1 VRHEK
6 RSVAALHEHLKTE
19 TGAILCHLQREVE
32 IQTHS
37 NDGRFQERSYL
48 SCIRGTYCAS
58 DATKTP
64 NMNTFEI
71 TGGVNIGWKHA
82 SYPFATLVATK
93 EKIDV
98 KVAIFGTYTFFPE
111 DLDSIEAI
119 NSLFG
124 LQQGLKFHHRI
135 EKYSKYFIF
144 WTTKKSTWV
153 LEQIKLT
160 GFPVPH

>member
-1 VRHEK
+1 MK
-6 RSVAALHEHLKTE
+6 
-19 TGAILCHLQREVE
+19 
-32 IQTHS
+32 
-37 NDGRFQERSYL
+37 
-48 SCIRGTYCAS
+48 
-58 DATKTP
+58 
-64 NMNTFEI
+64 TFEI
-71 TGGVNIGWKHA
+71 TGGINIGWKHA
-82 SYPFATLVATK
+82 SYPFANLVATK

-111 DLDSIEAI
+111 DLDSIETI